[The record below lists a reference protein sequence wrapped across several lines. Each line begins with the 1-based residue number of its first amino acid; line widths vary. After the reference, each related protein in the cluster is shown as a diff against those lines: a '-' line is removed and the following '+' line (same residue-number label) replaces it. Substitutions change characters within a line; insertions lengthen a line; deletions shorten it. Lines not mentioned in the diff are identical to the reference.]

1 MSGARLG
8 RFYSILQTPFDA
20 AGEIDRASLVR
31 LLHHR
36 ENCGCDGLFLLGV
49 ASEAMFLSRA
59 EQEEIVGLVM
69 RELGGR
75 LPVLAAAYAPATAAV
90 VELGRLWA
98 DLGACGVVVLPP
110 YATVPTDDA
119 VVRHYATVAAALDVP
134 VIAQDE
140 PNTSGVAMSAALLAR
155 LAHEVEGVAAFKVEG
170 QPVTQR
176 LSAVR
181 ALVGDARPLY
191 SAAGTSFVQELERG
205 SSGMMTGYPY
215 PEVIAETLALF
226 HAGDAAGAN
235 ALWDHMM
242 PLTAMDARPGLMWAV
257 RKEILKRRG
266 LIDHATVRDPAPAID
281 AATGDEIGQ
290 LIDRLELGARYPVVG

>member
-1 MSGARLG
+1 MSDARLG
-8 RFYSILQTPFDA
+8 RFYSILQTPFDSDGA
-20 AGEIDRASLVR
+20 IDQASLAR

-36 ENCGCDGLFLLGV
+36 KNCGCDGLFLLGV

-59 EQEEIVGLVM
+59 EQEEVAGLVM

-75 LPVLAAAYAPATAAV
+75 LPVLVAAYAPATAAV
-90 VELGRLWA
+90 IELGRRWT
-98 DLGACGVVVLPP
+98 DLGASGVVVLPP
-110 YATVPTDDA
+110 YATAPTDDA
-119 VVRHYATVAAALDVP
+119 VVRHYAAVTDALDVP

-155 LAHEVEGVAAFKVEG
+155 LAREVEGVDAFKVEG

-181 ALVGDARPLY
+181 DLVADARPLY

-215 PEVIAETLALF
+215 PEVIVETLARF
-226 HAGDAAGAN
+226 HDGDAPGAN
-235 ALWDHMM
+235 ALWDHLM

-281 AATGDEIGQ
+281 QATRQEIGQ
-290 LIDRLELGARYPVVG
+290 LIDRLELAEQYPVD

>member
-1 MSGARLG
+1 MSDARLG
-8 RFYSILQTPFDA
+8 RFYSIVQTPFDA
-20 AGEIDRASLVR
+20 GGEIDRASLVR

-36 ENCGCDGLFLLGV
+36 ETCACDGLFLLGV

-59 EQEEIVGLVM
+59 EQEEVVGLVM

-75 LPVLAAAYAPATAAV
+75 LPVLVAAYAPATAAV
-90 VELGRLWA
+90 TELGRRWA
-98 DLGACGVVVLPP
+98 DLGASGVVVLPP
-110 YATVPTDDA
+110 FATAPTDDA
-119 VVRHYATVAAALDVP
+119 VVRHYAAVTAALDVP

-140 PNTSGVAMSAALLAR
+140 PNTSGVAMSAGLLAR
-155 LAHEVEGVAAFKVEG
+155 LVREVDGVAAFKVEG

-226 HAGDAAGAN
+226 HDGDVVGAN
-235 ALWDHMM
+235 ALWDRLM

-281 AATGDEIGQ
+281 APTRDEIGQ
-290 LIDRLELGARYPVVG
+290 LIDRLELAERYPVVD

>member
-20 AGEIDRASLVR
+20 DGEIDRASLVR

-36 ENCGCDGLFLLGV
+36 EKCGCDGLFLLGV

-98 DLGACGVVVLPP
+98 DLGASGVVVLPP
-110 YATVPTDDA
+110 YATAPTDDA

-281 AATGDEIGQ
+281 AATRDEIGQ

>member
-1 MSGARLG
+1 MSAAPLG

-20 AGEIDRASLVR
+20 DGVIDRASLAR
-31 LLHHR
+31 LLRHR
-36 ENCGCDGLFLLGV
+36 ETCGCDGLFLLGV
-49 ASEAMFLSRA
+49 ASEAMFLSRS
-59 EQEEIVGLVM
+59 EQEEVVSLVM
-69 RELGGR
+69 RELDGR
-75 LPVLAAAYAPATAAV
+75 LPVLVAAYAPATAAV
-90 VELGRLWA
+90 IELGRRWT
-98 DLGACGVVVLPP
+98 DIGASGVVVLPP
-110 YATVPTDDA
+110 YATAPMDDA
-119 VVRHYATVAAALDVP
+119 VVRHYAAVTEALDAP
-134 VIAQDE
+134 VIVQDE
-140 PNTSGVAMSAALLAR
+140 PNTSGVAMSAALVAR
-155 LAHEVEGVAAFKVEG
+155 IAREVDGVAAFKVEG

-181 ALVGDARPLY
+181 DLVGDARPLY

-215 PEVIAETLALF
+215 PEVIVETLALF

-235 ALWDHMM
+235 ALWDRLM

-281 AATGDEIGQ
+281 AATRDEVGQ
-290 LIDRLELGARYPVVG
+290 LINRLELAERYPVD

>member
-20 AGEIDRASLVR
+20 DGEIDRASLVR

-36 ENCGCDGLFLLGV
+36 EKCGCDGLFLLGV

-59 EQEEIVGLVM
+59 EQEETVGLVM

-110 YATVPTDDA
+110 YATAPTDDA

-155 LAHEVEGVAAFKVEG
+155 LSREVEGVAAFKVEG

-181 ALVGDARPLY
+181 ALVGDACPLY
-191 SAAGTSFVQELERG
+191 SAAGTSFVQELARG

-226 HAGDAAGAN
+226 HAGDVAGAD
-235 ALWDHMM
+235 ALWDHVM

-281 AATGDEIGQ
+281 AATRDEIGQ

>member
-8 RFYSILQTPFDA
+8 RFYSILQTPLDA
-20 AGEIDRASLVR
+20 DGEIDRASLVR

-36 ENCGCDGLFLLGV
+36 ERCGCDGLFLLGV

-191 SAAGTSFVQELERG
+191 SAAGTSFVQELARG

-226 HAGDAAGAN
+226 HAGDSAGAN

-281 AATGDEIGQ
+281 AATRDEIGQ
-290 LIDRLELGARYPVVG
+290 LIDRLELGSRYPVVG

>member
-20 AGEIDRASLVR
+20 DGAIDRASLVR

-36 ENCGCDGLFLLGV
+36 EGCGCDGLFLLGV

-59 EQEEIVGLVM
+59 EQEEVVDLVM

-75 LPVLAAAYAPATAAV
+75 LPVLAAAYAPGTAAV
-90 VELGRLWA
+90 VELGRRWA
-98 DLGACGVVVLPP
+98 EMGASGVVVLPP
-110 YATVPTDDA
+110 YAAAPTDDA
-119 VVRHYATVAAALDVP
+119 VVRHYAAVAAALDVP

-140 PNTSGVAMSAALLAR
+140 PNTSGVAMSAALLAC
-155 LAHEVEGVAAFKVEG
+155 LAGEVEGVAAFKVEG

-181 ALVGDARPLY
+181 ALVGDVRPLY
-191 SAAGTSFVQELERG
+191 SAAGTSFVQELARG

-215 PEVIAETLALF
+215 PEVIVETLALF
-226 HAGDAAGAN
+226 HDGDSVGAN
-235 ALWDHMM
+235 ALWDHLM

-266 LIDHATVRDPAPAID
+266 LIVHATVRDPAPAID
-281 AATGDEIGQ
+281 AATRDEIAQ

>member
-20 AGEIDRASLVR
+20 GGAIDRASLVR

-36 ENCGCDGLFLLGV
+36 ERCGCDGLFLLGV

-98 DLGACGVVVLPP
+98 DLGASGVVVLPP
-110 YATVPTDDA
+110 YATAPTDDA
-119 VVRHYATVAAALDVP
+119 VVRHYAAVTAALDVP

-140 PNTSGVAMSAALLAR
+140 PNTSGVAMSAALLAC

-181 ALVGDARPLY
+181 ALGWRCASAVLRGRHLVRAGIGARI
-191 SAAGTSFVQELERG
+191 ERHDDG
-205 SSGMMTGYPY
+205 LSLSRG
-215 PEVIAETLALF
+215 
-226 HAGDAAGAN
+226 HRRDAGAV
-235 ALWDHMM
+235 
-242 PLTAMDARPGLMWAV
+242 PCR
-257 RKEILKRRG
+257 
-266 LIDHATVRDPAPAID
+266 
-281 AATGDEIGQ
+281 
-290 LIDRLELGARYPVVG
+290 

>member
-1 MSGARLG
+1 VSDARLG

-20 AGEIDRASLVR
+20 DGAIDSASLLR

-59 EQEEIVGLVM
+59 EQEDVVGVVM
-69 RELGGR
+69 GELYGR
-75 LPVLAAAYAPATAAV
+75 LPVLVAAYAPATAAV
-90 VELGRLWA
+90 IELGRRWT
-98 DLGACGVVVLPP
+98 DLGASGVVVLPP
-110 YATVPTDDA
+110 YTTAPTDDA
-119 VVRHYATVAAALDVP
+119 VVRHYAAVTDALDVP

-155 LAHEVEGVAAFKVEG
+155 LTREVEGVAAFKVEG

-181 ALVGDARPLY
+181 DLVGNTRPLY

-215 PEVIAETLALF
+215 PEVIVETLARF
-226 HAGDAAGAN
+226 HDGDAAGAN
-235 ALWDHMM
+235 ALWDRLM

-281 AATGDEIGQ
+281 AATRDEVGE
-290 LIDRLELGARYPVVG
+290 LIDRLELAERYPVN

>member
-1 MSGARLG
+1 MSDARLG
-8 RFYSILQTPFDA
+8 PFYSILQTPFDA
-20 AGEIDRASLVR
+20 DGALDRASLVR

-36 ENCGCDGLFLLGV
+36 ETCGCDGLFLLGV

-59 EQEEIVGLVM
+59 EQEDVVGVVM

-75 LPVLAAAYAPATAAV
+75 MPVLVAAYAPATAAV
-90 VELGRLWA
+90 IELGRRWS
-98 DLGACGVVVLPP
+98 DLGASGAVVLPP
-110 YATVPTDDA
+110 YATAPTDDA
-119 VVRHYATVAAALDVP
+119 VVRHYAAVTEALDVP
-134 VIAQDE
+134 VIVQDE
-140 PNTSGVAMSAALLAR
+140 PNTSGVAMSAELLAR
-155 LAHEVEGVAAFKVEG
+155 IAREVEGVAAFKVEG

-215 PEVIAETLALF
+215 PEVIAETLALLF
-226 HAGDAAGAN
+226 YAGDAAGAN
-235 ALWDHMM
+235 ALWDRLM

-257 RKEILKRRG
+257 RKEILNRRG
-266 LIDHATVRDPAPAID
+266 LIDYATVRDPAPEID
-281 AATGDEIGQ
+281 AATRDEIRQ
-290 LIDRLELGARYPVVG
+290 LIDRLELAERYPVD

>member
-1 MSGARLG
+1 MSEARLG
-8 RFYSILQTPFDA
+8 RVYSILQTPFDA
-20 AGEIDRASLVR
+20 DGAIDRASLVR
-31 LLHHR
+31 LLGHR
-36 ENCGCDGLFLLGV
+36 ERCGCDGLFLLGV

-59 EQEEIVGLVM
+59 EQEVVVGLVM

-75 LPVLAAAYAPATAAV
+75 LPVLVAAYAPATAAV
-90 VELGRLWA
+90 IELGRRWT
-98 DLGACGVVVLPP
+98 DLGASGVVVLPP
-110 YATVPTDDA
+110 YAAAPTDEA
-119 VVRHYATVAAALDVP
+119 VLRHYAAVAAALDVP

-140 PNTSGVAMSAALLAR
+140 PNTSGVAMSAGLLAR
-155 LAHEVEGVAAFKVEG
+155 LAREVEGVAAFKVEG

-181 ALVGDARPLY
+181 TLIGDARPLY

-215 PEVIAETLALF
+215 PEVIVETLGLF
-226 HAGDAAGAN
+226 HDGDAAGAN
-235 ALWDHMM
+235 ALWDRLM

-281 AATGDEIGQ
+281 SATREEIGQ
-290 LIDRLELGARYPVVG
+290 LIDRLELAERYSVGD

>member
-20 AGEIDRASLVR
+20 GGEIDRASLVR

-98 DLGACGVVVLPP
+98 DLGASGVVVLPP
-110 YATVPTDDA
+110 YATAPTDDT
-119 VVRHYATVAAALDVP
+119 VVRHYAAVAAALDVP

-155 LAHEVEGVAAFKVEG
+155 LAREVEGVAAFKVEG

-181 ALVGDARPLY
+181 GLVGDARPLY
-191 SAAGTSFVQELERG
+191 SAAGTSFVQELARG

-226 HAGDAAGAN
+226 HAGDSAGAN
-235 ALWDHMM
+235 ALWDHLM

-281 AATGDEIGQ
+281 AATRDEIGQ
-290 LIDRLELGARYPVVG
+290 LIDRLELGSRYPVVG

>member
-1 MSGARLG
+1 MSDARLG

-20 AGEIDRASLVR
+20 AGAIDRAGLVR
-31 LLHHR
+31 LLRHR
-36 ENCGCDGLFLLGV
+36 ESCGCDGLFLLGV

-59 EQEEIVGLVM
+59 EQEEVVGLVM

-75 LPVLAAAYAPATAAV
+75 LPVLVAAYAPATAAV
-90 VELGRLWA
+90 IELGRRWT
-98 DLGACGVVVLPP
+98 DLGASGVVVLPP
-110 YATVPTDDA
+110 YATAPTDDA
-119 VVRHYATVAAALDVP
+119 VVRHYAAVTDALDVP

-140 PNTSGVAMSAALLAR
+140 PNTSGVVMSAALLAR
-155 LAHEVEGVAAFKVEG
+155 LAREVESVAAFKVEG

-181 ALVGDARPLY
+181 ALIGDARPLY

-215 PEVIAETLALF
+215 PEVIVETLARF
-226 HAGDAAGAN
+226 HDGDTAGAN
-235 ALWDHMM
+235 ALWDRLM
-242 PLTAMDARPGLMWAV
+242 PLTAMDARPGLMWAM

-266 LIDHATVRDPAPAID
+266 LIAHATVRDPAPAID
-281 AATGDEIGQ
+281 SATREEIGQ
-290 LIDRLELGARYPVVG
+290 LVDRLELAEQYPVD